1 MPPGTITALRAQERD
16 SQRVNVFVDGAF
28 ALGVSLTTLTRERLF
43 VGQQLSDEDFAR
55 LERIESADKAF
66 HAGLRL
72 IEARPRSLA
81 EIRERLARKG
91 FAPEA
96 VAAAVDRMRE
106 LDLADDES
114 FARFWIENRQ
124 TYRPRGVNALRDEL
138 RRKGVPQD
146 TIAAAIDASG
156 QRDEEG
162 QRALALGRA
171 ALHKYAASPDYATFS
186 RRLGG
191 YLQRRGFGFDT
202 VRPALEQLW
211 QEVGAGGD
219 EPEREGPGEG

>member
-1 MPPGTITALRAQERD
+1 MPAGTITALRAQARD
-16 SQRVNVFVDGAF
+16 SQRVNIFVDGAF

-43 VGQQLSDEDFAR
+43 VGQQLSEEDFAR
-55 LERIESADKAF
+55 LERTESADKAL

-81 EIRERLARKG
+81 ELRERLGRKG

-96 VAAAVDRMRE
+96 VAAAVERMRE
-106 LDLADDES
+106 LGLADDES

-138 RRKGVPQD
+138 RRKGVSHD

-162 QRALALGRA
+162 ERALALGRA
-171 ALHKYAASPDYATFS
+171 ALHKYADAPNYAAFA

-202 VRPALEQLW
+202 VRPVLEQLW
-211 QEVGAGGD
+211 KEVGTRGE
-219 EPEREGPGEG
+219 EPEPSA